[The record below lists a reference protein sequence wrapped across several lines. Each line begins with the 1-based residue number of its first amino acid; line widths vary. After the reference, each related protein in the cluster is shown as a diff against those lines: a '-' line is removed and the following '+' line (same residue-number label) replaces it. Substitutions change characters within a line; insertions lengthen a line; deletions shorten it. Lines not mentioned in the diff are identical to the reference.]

1 MGLGKIGRA
10 VARKAKAFGLQVKAY
25 DPYLSESEMNLLD
38 LESVEFGD
46 LVSTAD
52 FISLHVPIN
61 EETHH
66 LIDAGVF
73 DSIKDALAKGEKVSL
88 VGFGSFSVKERKA
101 REGRNPRTGKP
112 LKIAAKTVPV
122 FKAGKALKDAV

>member
-1 MGLGKIGRA
+1 MTK
-10 VARKAKAFGLQVKAY
+10 Q
-25 DPYLSESEMNLLD
+25 D
-38 LESVEFGD
+38 
-46 LVSTAD
+46 
-52 FISLHVPIN
+52 
-61 EETHH
+61 
-66 LIDAGVF
+66 LIDAVAEGGMSKKEAGEAVNAIF